1 MIDKKINLDNRKIIV
16 MIYIIFFELFENDD
30 IENFFE
36 LDENNL
42 REKYESHDIIL
53 LQYEVINSSPQ
64 PKDFYFSFSSGKI
77 KSSNEREIFYEIP
90 ILYGS
95 LGSPIILGNNNHYL
109 IGIHI
114 GFNEIFHCKAGIN
127 LYSLKGD

>member
-109 IGIHI
+109 IGIHS
-114 GFNEIFHCKAGIN
+114 GYKKNFHFKVGIN
-127 LYSLKGD
+127 LYSL